1 MGSVAKTN
9 YKKGFIPY
17 AIAAFMIGLSGGFT
31 AGLGP
36 AFVADLGIDYSN
48 STWISLTLAMSTAAC
63 APILGKLGDVFG
75 RRKTLLT
82 GMLIFTLGNIFTAIS
97 PSLPFML
104 GARFVVGIG
113 TAAVTPI
120 VMAYIVT
127 EYPQEEMGK
136 AFGLYMLISSG
147 AVVIGPTLGGLIMN
161 AAGWRVMMWV
171 AVAICAMVLV
181 ICSVMIKKTDFERKS
196 LVNFDKPGAAL
207 VVIFFSLFLC
217 IPSFGQNIGWGSWQ
231 FMAAL
236 GVALV
241 ALIGLVIVEKKA
253 KSPIL
258 NGKFMTR
265 KEFILPVL
273 ILFLTQGLM
282 QANMTN
288 VIVFIR
294 YTQPD
299 NVIISSLAIS
309 IMYIGMCIGSVV
321 IGPRADKNEPK
332 SVLTF
337 SLLLTGVGCAL
348 MYFFNAESSVAIF
361 AAALGILGIG
371 LGGNATIFMKV
382 ALNGLSP
389 EIAGSGTG
397 TYNLFRDISAPFGVA
412 VFVPLFTNSVASR
425 ISAEVANGAAEGAAV
440 LQAATASMKSLA
452 LIEIGCIVLGIIIVQ
467 MLPKIY
473 ANNNVTQKAGAKQA

>member
-1 MGSVAKTN
+1 MKSVAETN

-17 AIAAFMIGLSGGFT
+17 AFAAFMIGLSGGFT
-31 AGLGP
+31 AVLGP

-48 STWISLTLAMSTAAC
+48 TTWISLTLAMSTAAC

-82 GMLIFTLGNIFTAIS
+82 GILIFTIGNILTAIA
-97 PSLPFML
+97 PSLLFML

-147 AVVIGPTLGGLIMN
+147 AVVIGPTLGGIIMN

-171 AVAICAMVLV
+171 AIAICAIVLV
-181 ICSVMIKKTDFERKS
+181 LCSVMIKKTAFEKKS
-196 LVNFDKPGAAL
+196 LLDFDRIGAVL

-217 IPSFGQNIGWGSWQ
+217 IPSFGQNIGWVSWQ
-231 FMAAL
+231 FMAAT
-236 GVALV
+236 GVAV
-241 ALIGLVIVEKKA
+241 IALIALVMVERKA
-253 KSPIL
+253 KNPIL
-258 NGKFMTR
+258 NGKFMVR

-309 IMYIGMCIGSVV
+309 IMYIGMCIGSVI
-321 IGPRADKNEPK
+321 IGPMADKKEPK
-332 SVLTF
+332 TVLTF
-337 SLLLTGVGCAL
+337 SLLLTGVGCAM
-348 MYFFNAESSVAIF
+348 MYFFTAESSVAIF
-361 AAALGILGIG
+361 AGSLGILGVG

-382 ALNGLSP
+382 ALNGLSN

-412 VFVPLFTNSVASR
+412 VFVPLFTNSVTNH
-425 ISAEVANGAAEGAAV
+425 ISEGMANGLAEGAAV
-440 LQAATASMKSLA
+440 LQGATSSMKSLA
-452 LIEIGCIVLGIIIVQ
+452 LIEVGCIILGIIIVQ

-473 ANNNVTQKAGAKQA
+473 SNNTTSNKSGEAL

>member
-1 MGSVAKTN
+1 MENVAKMN
-9 YKKGFIPY
+9 YKRGFIPY
-17 AIAAFMIGLSGGFT
+17 AFAAFMIGLSGGFT
-31 AGLGP
+31 AVLGP
-36 AFVADLGIDYSN
+36 AFVADMGIDYSN
-48 STWISLTLAMSTAAC
+48 ATWISLTLAMSTAAC

-75 RRKTLLT
+75 RRKTLLI
-82 GMLIFTLGNIFTAIS
+82 GILIFTIGNVFTAIA

-104 GARFVVGIG
+104 GARFIVGIG

-147 AVVIGPTLGGLIMN
+147 AVVIGPTLGGIIMN
-161 AAGWRVMMWV
+161 ATGWRAMMWL
-171 AVAICAMVLV
+171 AVAICGIVLLL
-181 ICSVMIKKTDFERKS
+181 CSIMIKKVAFEKKS
-196 LVNFDKPGAAL
+196 LLNFDNKGAAL
-207 VVIFFSLFLC
+207 VVVFFSLFLC
-217 IPSFGQNIGWGSWQ
+217 IPSFGQNIGWKSWQ
-231 FMAAL
+231 FISAT
-236 GVALV
+236 GIALV
-241 ALIGLVIVEKKA
+241 SLIALIIVEKKA
-253 KSPIL
+253 KNPIL
-258 NGKFMTR
+258 NGKFMMR
-265 KEFILPVL
+265 KEFFLTVL

-299 NVIISSLAIS
+299 NLIISSLAIS
-309 IMYIGMCIGSVV
+309 IMYIGMCIGSVI
-321 IGPRADKNEPK
+321 IGPMADKKEPK
-332 SVLTF
+332 YVLTC
-337 SLLLTGVGCAL
+337 SLLLTGIGCAM
-348 MYFFNAESSVAIF
+348 MYFFTPEASVAVF
-361 AAALGILGIG
+361 ASSLGILGIG

-382 ALNGLSP
+382 ALNGLSN

-425 ISAEVANGAAEGAAV
+425 ISESMASGMKEGAAV
-440 LQAATASMKSLA
+440 IHAATSSMKNLA
-452 LIEIGCIVLGIIIVQ
+452 LIEIGCIILGIIIVQ

-473 ANNNVTQKAGAKQA
+473 DNSKIINKSDRVL